1 MAVLT
6 TPTAGFVLIAA
17 TAASV
22 YSFTASAR
30 YLGERL
36 EQMATESVVVR
47 PGATR
52 NYSVAGI
59 ANLAPGSISAIAPLP
74 KSGPSVAPP
83 KAAVETAALETV
95 SAPAVQTTRP
105 QFRVNISGLN
115 VRSAPSN
122 KGRKVGVVRG
132 GQELAVLAEK
142 HGWVRIQTPG
152 VSGWVHTKYL
162 VAME

>member
-1 MAVLT
+1 MAALT
-6 TPTAGFVLIAA
+6 TPTAVFVLIAA
-17 TAASV
+17 TAASA
-22 YSFTASAR
+22 YSLTASAR
-30 YLGERL
+30 YLGDRL
-36 EQMATESVVVR
+36 EQLASESVVVR
-47 PGATR
+47 PGAMR
-52 NYSVAGI
+52 NYSVAAI
-59 ANLAPGSISAIAPLP
+59 ANLPPGSISAVAPLP

-83 KAAVETAALETV
+83 KAAVAAATLETV
-95 SAPAVQTTRP
+95 SAPAVRATRP

-132 GQELAVLAEK
+132 GQELAALAQK
-142 HGWVRIQTPG
+142 HGWVRIETPG